1 MESINL
7 FCLPFAGGNKYSYR
21 EYEKNA
27 TSGLNIIPL
36 EYPGRGGRMKERFI
50 TDMNEL
56 VDHLFDEIRFAV
68 SKRSYAIYGHSM
80 GAVVAFFLVKKII
93 ANGLPSPLHLFVSG
107 TTGPSSHAERE
118 LKRHLLPKEEF
129 IEEIRVLDGC
139 PEDILQN
146 AELLDFLEPILRA
159 DFELSETFDYTE
171 SNPLDIPITVIT
183 GTEEDMEADDI
194 YSWQKESLMPVDF
207 RTMPGKHFFI
217 HKYPREI
224 IGIISEKLSISF

>member
-7 FCLPFAGGNKYSYR
+7 FCLPFAGGNRYSYR

-27 TSGLNIIPL
+27 SAGLNIVPL
-36 EYPGRGGRMKERFI
+36 EYPGRGARVRERFI
-50 TDMNEL
+50 TDMHQL
-56 VDHLFDEIRFAV
+56 VDHLFDEIRLPV

-93 ANGLPSPLHLFVSG
+93 SNGLPPPLHLFASG

-118 LKRHLLPKEEF
+118 LKRHLLPKDEF
-129 IEEIRVLDGC
+129 IQEIRELDGC

-194 YSWQKESLMPVDF
+194 YSWQKESRIPVDF

-217 HKYPREI
+217 HQYPREI
-224 IGIISEKLSISF
+224 MGIISEKLSISF